1 VLLLLLLLVLLLQ
14 VAAYHKL
21 FTDKYMKLGATSVEF
36 THQYTPN
43 ADAAAHVIVVG
54 TPKNVFLVF
63 RCGAGQ
69 LRGAKLILLQQLL
82 SIEAVTT

>member
-1 VLLLLLLLVLLLQ
+1 VLLLLLLVLLLQ

-43 ADAAAHVIVVG
+43 ADAAAHAIVIG

-63 RCGAGQ
+63 RCGAAQ
-69 LRGAKLILLQQLL
+69 LWCKTVTAAALL